1 MVLRGL
7 EDKSNQYPTTI
18 HVLASAVMK
27 VATVR
32 KLESCLPLYRG
43 LGGMELPQHF
53 YHSDEGGF
61 RCLMEF
67 AFMSTTASKKIALE
81 YSGVQKNAPHPSV
94 LEITVG
100 AVDRGAR

>member
-1 MVLRGL
+1 M

-81 YSGVQKNAPHPSV
+81 YSGVTGVQKNGPHPSV